1 MTEAPRDPAER
12 KSPVRSPLEFAGGLF
27 LIAIAAV
34 GFIGAYPL
42 PFGQLSGIGS
52 GLLPKVVA
60 TLVAC
65 FGAFLLLQALVIPG
79 DELERWGVRGPIM
92 VLGAVL
98 AFAFTVRP
106 LGLVVAGPVAFV
118 VAALADRETRP
129 LEVVSAALAA
139 TVAWASS
146 SRSCSAC
153 RSRSTRQA
161 CSRPCMPPMMRSRR
175 ASRAC
180 CRAFHTEP
188 GHAVDGRSL
197 QQSGAR
203 ARRCAVPQER
213 GAVLPGLPDRH
224 ADRRAARRGAHRHH
238 HHAAAG

>member
-12 KSPVRSPLEFAGGLF
+12 KSPIRSPLEFAGGLF

-65 FGAFLLLQALVIPG
+65 FGAFLLLQAFVIPG

-129 LEVVSAALAA
+129 LEVVVSALAA
-139 TVAWASS
+139 TA
-146 SRSCSAC
+146 AC
-153 RSRSTRQA
+153 G
-161 CSRPCMPPMMRSRR
+161 
-175 ASRAC
+175 
-180 CRAFHTEP
+180 FLFKE
-188 GHAVDGRSL
+188 L
-197 QQSGAR
+197 
-203 ARRCAVPQER
+203 
-213 GAVLPGLPDRH
+213 LGLPIPFDPASLLSPLH
-224 ADRRAARRGAHRHH
+224 APYDALKASIKGLLSTLPH
-238 HHAAAG
+238 